1 MNTEEFEKLLRRSGL
16 DLWTLIETAIS
27 VAARDH
33 GKELRLR
40 RDGIVE
46 RLYRRY
52 NGEEGAARA
61 SVESEEDDGIRSKV
75 TEAEMD
81 DLDNHERT
89 RGTSP
94 SSPQSPYRKEEEEEE
109 EDNRGWRPYGRPF
122 EDEQSKILAIKD
134 HLHDPDQSDESLV
147 HMLHTLADMDL
158 TFKALKGTD
167 VGRHV
172 NGLRKHPSSEVRRL
186 VKNLVRKWKDLVDDW
201 VKSNSS
207 ESATSTVIPDGD
219 SPKRIQ
225 ARSSQNGNQVP
236 DFGYSPNPRSGS
248 SVSDKT
254 NSEGEMKSK
263 IALPPRKETPAK
275 PKLPTAPP
283 PSSSFRAKEDSLLD
297 PERLASAKRRLHEN
311 YQEAEN
317 AKKQRTIQVVDIHD
331 VPKPKG
337 SFSGRHKPGFQAK
350 HW

>member
-109 EDNRGWRPYGRPF
+109 EDDRGRRPYGRPF
-122 EDEQSKILAIKD
+122 EDEQSKILAIKE

-236 DFGYSPNPRSGS
+236 DFGYSPNPRS
-248 SVSDKT
+248 T
-254 NSEGEMKSK
+254 
-263 IALPPRKETPAK
+263 
-275 PKLPTAPP
+275 
-283 PSSSFRAKEDSLLD
+283 FRAKEDSLLD